1 MAQQDPPARTAPQTQ
16 TPYQPATAKSNT
28 VLIIAIVMIA
38 VVVDAVI
45 GGILLFGAF
54 NTLSSTTTQRSLN
67 IINGLITVQPGQY
80 NGYTLTI
87 PSGASSV
94 VVNGT
99 FTHPEVAETTSRSSS
114 WTRQITLTG
123 PTVTRQ
129 MPTMTADKLR
139 RIPLARIFPAEE
151 HTILSIPTRS
161 RPFPARMFRQQRTYT
176 IEPNDL

>member
-1 MAQQDPPARTAPQTQ
+1 MSAQTKFCPSCGKPIGSDARFCPSCGATVVAQQAPPVWTAPQTQ

-99 FTHPEVAETTSRSSS
+99 FTSGGSGNDIEVLVMDQTNYVNWSNSHQANAYYDSGQVTT
-114 WTRQITLTG
+114 
-123 PTVTRQ
+123 
-129 MPTMTADKLR
+129 D
-139 RIPLARIFPAEE
+139 
-151 HTILSIPTRS
+151 TISANLPGGG
-161 RPFPARMFRQQRTYT
+161 TYY
-176 IEPNDL
+176 